1 VLPVIGANGV
11 SVAMIPVQRS
21 CAARDSA
28 GSSPLSGWIA
38 RRIRDMCHARIVLNV
53 SSRTDPLAPA
63 PSSPGAVSLT
73 RGVTATWWYTLTA
86 VLFIEVMLI
95 GAWTGIVAAT
105 DFGGSVVLV
114 VAVGGLLWC
123 ASTLLL
129 LFDYRHRI
137 DAGPGVPWKRLI
149 VPFAVAVAFGAVAGS
164 LTGSWQLAAMPLAQ
178 SVVLLNWPR
187 GVRFRVVVAAT
198 LLLVALAFLDSAT
211 HSLGAGVPSWLPGAY
226 AALLPS
232 MTVSSLWFWD
242 VMVTLDRA
250 RASESRLA
258 ATQERLRVATDVH
271 DLQGHHLQVIA
282 LQLEL
287 AERLLPRDPD
297 AGMEQLR
304 AARVSVDEARQ
315 GTRDLATRYR
325 SVPLSDELANA
336 RDLLRAAGLEV
347 EAVIDADAAG
357 APASALGPV
366 IRETTTNVLRHG
378 GGRRARLVLTRDPD
392 VWRYEI
398 ANDVVTG
405 AVVRSDGP
413 GGSGLDG
420 IRRRIEEAHGTL
432 DVRAEA
438 DEFAVV
444 VTVPSTVEARG

>member
-1 VLPVIGANGV
+1 MLPVIVANGV
-11 SVAMIPVQRS
+11 SVAMTPFHWS
-21 CAARDSA
+21 PAESGSA
-28 GSSPLSGWIA
+28 GTSPLSERIA
-38 RRIRDMCHARIVLNV
+38 RRIRDMCHARMVLSV
-53 SSRTDPLAPA
+53 SSRTEPLAPA
-63 PSSPGAVSLT
+63 PSSAAAISLT
-73 RGVTATWWYTLTA
+73 RGVAATWWYTLTA
-86 VLFIEVMLI
+86 VVFIEVALI

-105 DFGGSVVLV
+105 DFSGAVVLTI
-114 VAVGGLLWC
+114 AVGGLLWC

-129 LFDYRHRI
+129 LFDYRHRF

-149 VPFAVAVAFGAVAGS
+149 VPFIVAVAFGAVGGW
-164 LTGSWQLAAMPLAQ
+164 LTGSWQLAVMPLAQ

-198 LLLVALAFLDSAT
+198 LLLVVLAFLDSAT
-211 HSLGAGVPSWLPGAY
+211 YSLGAGVPAWLPGAY

-242 VMVTLDRA
+242 VLVTLDRA

-336 RDLLRAAGLEV
+336 RDLLRAAGLDV
-347 EAVIDADAAG
+347 EAVIDPGAG
-357 APASALGPV
+357 SAPGSALGPV

-378 GGRRARLVLTRDPD
+378 GGRRARLVLTRIPD
-392 VWRYEI
+392 AWRYEI
-398 ANDVVTG
+398 TNDMVAGGVG
-405 AVVRSDGP
+405 SDGS

-420 IRRRIEEAHGTL
+420 VRRRIEEARGTL
-432 DVRAEA
+432 DVRAEQS
-438 DEFAVV
+438 EFAVV
-444 VTVPSTVEARG
+444 VTVPSKVEETR

>member
-1 VLPVIGANGV
+1 MLPVFGANGI
-11 SVAMIPVQRS
+11 SVATRPVHRPG
-21 CAARDSA
+21 ATRDSA
-28 GSSPLSGWIA
+28 GPSPLAGCIA
-38 RRIRDMCHARIVLNV
+38 RGIRDICHTRIVFSV
-53 SSRTDPLAPA
+53 SSRTAPPAPA
-63 PSSPGAVSLT
+63 ESRQGAFALT
-73 RGVTATWWYTLTA
+73 RGVTVTWWYTLTA
-86 VLFIEVMLI
+86 VMFIEVMLVA
-95 GAWTGIVAAT
+95 AWTGLAAAT
-105 DFGGSVVLV
+105 DLTGAVTLV

-123 ASTLLL
+123 ASTLML

-137 DAGPGVPWKRLI
+137 DAGPGVPWKRIAVPLI
-149 VPFAVAVAFGAVAGS
+149 IAVMFGALAGG
-164 LTGSWQLAAMPLAQ
+164 LVGSWQLGVMPLVQ
-178 SVVLLNWPR
+178 SVALLNWPR

-198 LLLVALAFLDSAT
+198 LLLVALAFVDSAT
-211 HSLGAGVPSWLPGAY
+211 DAFGTGIPTWLPGAY
-226 AALLPS
+226 AALLPGMS
-232 MTVSSLWFWD
+232 VSSLWFWD

-250 RASESRLA
+250 RASEARLA

-297 AGMEQLR
+297 AGMAQLR

-347 EAVIDADAAG
+347 DAVIDEGAAA

-378 GGRRARLVLTRDPD
+378 GGRRARLALTRTADA
-392 VWRYEI
+392 WLYEI
-398 ANDVVTG
+398 VND
-405 AVVRSDGP
+405 AVSGIEVGND
-413 GGSGLDG
+413 GSGLDG
-420 IRRRIEEAHGTL
+420 IRRRIDEVHGTI
-432 DVRAEA
+432 DVRASD
-438 DEFAVV
+438 DEFAVT
-444 VTVPSTVEARG
+444 VTVPSEIEDRR

>member
-1 VLPVIGANGV
+1 MTSSTEPV
-11 SVAMIPVQRS
+11 
-21 CAARDSA
+21 
-28 GSSPLSGWIA
+28 
-38 RRIRDMCHARIVLNV
+38 
-53 SSRTDPLAPA
+53 APEE
-63 PSSPGAVSLT
+63 PYPGALYLT
-73 RGVTATWWYTLTA
+73 RGVNATWWYTASA
-86 VLFIEVMLI
+86 VLFIELMVMSFWVLTV
-95 GAWTGIVAAT
+95 GAT
-105 DFGGSVVLV
+105 DTRGALVLFI
-114 VAVGGLLWC
+114 AVGGVIWC

-129 LFDYRHRI
+129 LLDYRHRI
-137 DAGPGVPWKRLI
+137 DAGPGVPWRRLAF
-149 VPFAVAVAFGAVAGS
+149 PLLVAAAFGAVAGP
-164 LTGSWQLAAMPLAQ
+164 LADSWQLAAMPLVQ
-178 SVVLLNWPR
+178 SLVLLNWPR
-187 GVRFRVVVAAT
+187 GVRFRVVIAAT
-198 LLLVALAFLDSAT
+198 VLLGVLAFVDASADV
-211 HSLGAGVPSWLPGAY
+211 LGAGTPWLVPFAMG
-226 AALLPS
+226 ALLPS

-250 RASESRLA
+250 RASEARLA

-347 EAVIDADAAG
+347 EAVIDPGAAA

-378 GGRRARLVLTRDPD
+378 GGRRAHLALTRTADA
-392 VWRYEI
+392 WRYEI
-398 ANDVVTG
+398 AND
-405 AVVRSDGP
+405 AVP
-413 GGSGLDG
+413 GLDVGDDGSGLAG
-420 IRRRIEEAHGTL
+420 IRRRIEEAQGTL

-438 DEFAVV
+438 DEFVV
-444 VTVPSTVEARG
+444 IVTVPSTGEEMQ